1 MITGPEET
9 HDQGN
14 NPLSSRGKM
23 RRAGCSAAGVGA
35 HVCGK
40 TEPEVGQTIR
50 KSGCSVEP
58 WLTFV
63 SRQLTLEIKFREE
76 EKCDGRE
83 IIQSLRVS

>member
-1 MITGPEET
+1 MITGPEGT

-23 RRAGCSAAGVGA
+23 RRAGCSASGWEHMSAA
-35 HVCGK
+35 RRSQK
-40 TEPEVGQTIR
+40 LGQTVR

>member
-1 MITGPEET
+1 M
-9 HDQGN
+9 
-14 NPLSSRGKM
+14 
-23 RRAGCSAAGVGA
+23 SAARRSQ
-35 HVCGK
+35 K
-40 TEPEVGQTIR
+40 LGQTIR